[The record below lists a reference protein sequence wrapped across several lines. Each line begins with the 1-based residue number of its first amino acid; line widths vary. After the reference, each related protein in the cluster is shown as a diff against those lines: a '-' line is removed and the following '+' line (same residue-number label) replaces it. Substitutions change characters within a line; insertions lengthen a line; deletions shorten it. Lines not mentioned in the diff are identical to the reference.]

1 MTTCDLLVVGAGPAG
16 SIAALVAARA
26 GARVRIL
33 DRCSFPRNKLCG
45 DTVNPGTMA
54 TLARLGVALD
64 VEARGIP
71 VEGMMV
77 TGDGVTICG
86 RYPDGLRGRSI
97 RRSDLDWILLRA
109 AIEAGCEF
117 DPGVNVRGASLRE
130 MMGREAIR
138 GLQVAWRSRVMSIPA
153 SAVIVADGRRSA
165 LAFGLGFLRHPPR
178 PRRWAIG
185 AYFTGVRAPEFATAA
200 RSTVG
205 EMHIRPHGYIGVAP
219 TPDGLTNV
227 CLVRPFTRGETGFR
241 DPAAVLRRAI
251 ASEAVLRDRFASAV
265 ATSEPVVLGPLAVD
279 ATGRA
284 PIDGLVLAGD
294 AAGFIDPM
302 TGDGLQFAIRGGEL
316 AAQAVLGALAHG
328 WCRTHEV
335 YANARASAFAGKW
348 RFNRALRAVVASPA
362 AIALGGVGARLA
374 PAALRAIIA
383 RAGDCHLAA

>member
-1 MTTCDLLVVGAGPAG
+1 VSACDLLVVGAGPAG
-16 SIAALVAARA
+16 SVAALVAARA

-33 DRCSFPRNKLCG
+33 DRSSVPRNKLCG
-45 DTVNPGTMA
+45 DTVNPGTIA
-54 TLARLGVALD
+54 TLARLGLAAD
-64 VEARGIP
+64 VEARGLP

-77 TGDGVTICG
+77 TGAGVTICG

-109 AIEAGCEF
+109 AIDAGCDF
-117 DPGVNVRGASLRE
+117 DPGVNVRGARLDERR
-130 MMGREAIR
+130 GREAIR
-138 GLQVAWRSRVMSIPA
+138 GLDVTWRSRVMSIPA
-153 SAVIVADGRRSA
+153 PAVIVADGRRSA

-185 AYFTGVRAPEFATAA
+185 RYFTGVGPPEIAPVAG
-200 RSTVG
+200 RIG

-227 CLVRPFTRGETGFR
+227 CLVRPFTPGETGLR
-241 DPAAVLRRAI
+241 DPAAVLQRAV
-251 ASEAVLRDRFASAV
+251 AAEEVLLDRFASAV
-265 ATSEPVVLGPLAVD
+265 AISEPVVLGPLAVD
-279 ATGRA
+279 PTGRR
-284 PIDGLVLAGD
+284 PIDGIVLAGD

-316 AAQAVLGALAHG
+316 AAQAVLGALARG
-328 WCRTHEV
+328 WSGTHEA
-335 YANARASAFAGKW
+335 YANARASAFGGKW
-348 RFNRALRAVVASPA
+348 RFNRALRAVVGSPA

-383 RAGDCHLAA
+383 RAGDCDLAA

>member
-1 MTTCDLLVVGAGPAG
+1 VSACDLLVVGAGPAG
-16 SIAALVAARA
+16 AIAALVAARA

-33 DRCSFPRNKLCG
+33 DRSSFPRDKLCG

-54 TLARLGVALD
+54 TLARLGVAVD
-64 VEARGIP
+64 VERRGLP

-77 TGDGVTICG
+77 TGEGVTICG

-109 AIEAGCEF
+109 AIDAGCEF
-117 DPGVNVRGASLRE
+117 DPGVNVRGASLR
-130 MMGREAIR
+130 GTRQREAIR
-138 GLQVAWRSRVMSIPA
+138 GLEVVSRTRVMSIPA
-153 SAVIVADGRRSA
+153 SAVIVADGRRST

-185 AYFTGVRAPEFATAA
+185 AYFTGVRGPEMAISAGG
-200 RSTVG
+200 TVG

-227 CLVRPFTRGETGFR
+227 CLVRPFTPGETGLRF
-241 DPAAVLRRAI
+241 PSAVLQRAI
-251 ASEAVLRDRFASAV
+251 ASDAVLRDRFASAV
-265 ATSEPVVLGPLAVD
+265 AISTPVVLGPLAVD

-284 PIDGLVLAGD
+284 PIDGVVFAGD

-316 AAQAVLGALAHG
+316 AAQAVLGALASG
-328 WCRTHEV
+328 WPGAHEA
-335 YANARASAFAGKW
+335 YANARAAAFGGKW

-374 PAALRAIIA
+374 PAAVRAVIA
-383 RAGDCHLAA
+383 RAGDCHQ